1 MELPI
6 DTSIL
11 CQNNTLS
18 KNNNIQKLEESL
30 VVDIDKFISDVVKS
44 NIQDY
49 KENFSIE
56 VFSFLVE
63 NPDDKNL
70 VLYGKIKYSNQSLYQ
85 FSNYDDVLVYVKD
98 SYLITNFITEF
109 IKFTSKNS
117 GKSFIQKFNINQCIV
132 IKLENNT
139 DSENLNNKIFCSL
152 LFMSSIIKVYF
163 SIYRKFKFNKNDVVL
178 LNSNYYEESYLM
190 TRILNF
196 LGYQVVIN
204 TFKFYNDKI
213 YSMEDFYLTNIDSPC
228 NTHLSNFTFHN
239 ENNQFFYY
247 KFIIDSTNQV
257 LSDRQNLFSL
267 LNIDGS
273 YIALNSNRNMNS
285 KMSVQLDPRDL
296 EMAMSKNI
304 GIFFSDI
311 ESYIKFNDT
320 LGRETNFINE
330 ILNKI
335 ISYNQEGSIGLYK
348 QISKKLDIKFV
359 EVKEVIKDLT
369 IDDLFSNK
377 KFITIY
383 NLHSK

>member
-117 GKSFIQKFNINQCIV
+117 GKSFIQKFNINQSIV

-213 YSMEDFYLTNIDSPC
+213 YSMEDFYLANIDSPS
-228 NTHLSNFTFHN
+228 TTQLSNFTLHN
-239 ENNQFFYY
+239 ENNQFLYY
-247 KFIIDSTNQV
+247 KFILDSTNQV

-296 EMAMSKNI
+296 EMAMNKNI

-369 IDDLFSNK
+369 IDELFSNK
-377 KFITIY
+377 KFISIY
-383 NLHSK
+383 NLNSK